1 VFLLPLPFRH
11 YPINLQVEHEVLPV
25 HPLFLVEFFSFLC
38 SVLQTTVWFFFSFG
52 HCNACPSWIYGFT
65 ILCVIINTFLKIYT
79 FIWSYIIIVE
89 SPMAYA
95 LIVYC
100 IFLIAP
106 YLRHYEHRLL
116 CWETCCCYI
125 VCIFF
130 ILWYPHTCDNSNTI
144 VCRGLC
150 WYYIAFW

>member
-1 VFLLPLPFRH
+1 VVCKT
-11 YPINLQVEHEVLPV
+11 LQRKLKN
-25 HPLFLVEFFSFLC
+25 STKNRGWTG
-38 SVLQTTVWFFFSFG
+38 ST
-52 HCNACPSWIYGFT
+52 SW
-65 ILCVIINTFLKIYT
+65 
-79 FIWSYIIIVE
+79 
-89 SPMAYA
+89 
-95 LIVYC
+95 
-100 IFLIAP
+100 